1 MQFHRALFREPSNY
15 LQGRGQTLSRP
26 MKLYGLPW
34 RVATFLQPSSPHLWT
49 SLLPNMQKEQKHH
62 IQKKQLFFLTVPCAS
77 TLVRCSAGVSA
88 ESSLPP
94 LVLGLKPTDTLPFS
108 ISVGCVIFDS
118 LLFAAGVVFLHAAW
132 SLHNFLSWPAS
143 NWAWPKQ
150 PSSNQRCAKSNQ
162 IMAATFLWCLQC
174 HCSSFP
180 SKTLAVSLTVFPTMP
195 RFIWKQVSSNPAAS
209 CPQFDL
215 EDIIDKGTG
224 KVQERSLRIKAQYGP
239 LWINL
244 DLPGTRRNPRRW
256 GLVHKNTFAAMGW
269 HTHVWRMYTQSLR
282 VNVSHS
288 MAWVV
293 GQTVRCRSLQVVH
306 L

>member
-1 MQFHRALFREPSNY
+1 MHFLDSAFVQMNDCGFSENISKAHICSFTARCLENRPIICRDGGKRSAAQWSCMACHDALQLFCSRVRRTSEPLY
-15 LQGRGQTLSRP
+15 YQTCKKNKS
-26 MKLYGLPW
+26 
-34 RVATFLQPSSPHLWT
+34 TT
-49 SLLPNMQKEQKHH
+49 SK
-62 IQKKQLFFLTVPCAS
+62 KKQLFFLTVPCAS

-180 SKTLAVSLTVFPTMP
+180 SKLWLCLSRFFQQCQDLYENKCLRILLRLARSSTWRTSLTKA
-195 RFIWKQVSSNPAAS
+195 RGKYKK
-209 CPQFDL
+209 DL
-215 EDIIDKGTG
+215 
-224 KVQERSLRIKAQYGP
+224 
-239 LWINL
+239 
-244 DLPGTRRNPRRW
+244 
-256 GLVHKNTFAAMGW
+256 
-269 HTHVWRMYTQSLR
+269 
-282 VNVSHS
+282 
-288 MAWVV
+288 
-293 GQTVRCRSLQVVH
+293 
-306 L
+306 

>member
-180 SKTLAVSLTVFPTMP
+180 SKLWLCLSRFFQQCQDLYENKCLRILLRLARSSTWRTSLTKA
-195 RFIWKQVSSNPAAS
+195 RGKYKK
-209 CPQFDL
+209 DL
-215 EDIIDKGTG
+215 
-224 KVQERSLRIKAQYGP
+224 
-239 LWINL
+239 
-244 DLPGTRRNPRRW
+244 
-256 GLVHKNTFAAMGW
+256 
-269 HTHVWRMYTQSLR
+269 
-282 VNVSHS
+282 
-288 MAWVV
+288 
-293 GQTVRCRSLQVVH
+293 
-306 L
+306 